1 MDEMKC
7 KGKRIDNGEFVYGDR
22 IEKNGFAWIV
32 VAFEIPKSIKCGGLQ
47 VLSTTY
53 EVVPETVGQFTGFMD
68 KNGTEDSGIYKNDTI
83 IITDG
88 CFEAIGVVKMN
99 SRIGQWM
106 WIATE
111 VDVNCAIEKKEIE
124 IPLWEVLDEHYC
136 WKGSLVGNT
145 YEND

>member
-32 VAFEIPKSIKCGGLQ
+32 VDFEIPKSIKCGGLQ

-145 YEND
+145 YENY